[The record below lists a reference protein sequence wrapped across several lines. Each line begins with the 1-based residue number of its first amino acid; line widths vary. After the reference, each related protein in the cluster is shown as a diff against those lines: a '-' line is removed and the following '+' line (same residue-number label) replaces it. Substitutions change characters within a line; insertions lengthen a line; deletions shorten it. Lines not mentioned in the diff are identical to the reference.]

1 MSLEGILHDMPFADL
16 LEVFHL
22 DRKSG
27 ILQISA
33 PAQRASL
40 YVTMGRVVDAVIVQL
55 PHQQLI
61 VSGDEAVAQI
71 FGWEDA
77 QFVFKPDQSA
87 LYRPVT
93 IFRDAEDL
101 VQIGPIRPR
110 FSNDFS
116 MVSITSPIK
125 VDCMFSHDL
134 TVVEPI
140 SEHYDNKYRRMRL
153 SATRVI
159 SSAQA
164 CPSSRQRFDLL
175 PCEEGLELAIG
186 AQKGEP
192 APVYAPQPAKQ
203 PTFPAPAVPAQP
215 AGSAPA
221 GAPHPSRRLM
231 QAILRRV
238 RSL

>member
-1 MSLEGILHDMPFADL
+1 MSLEGTLQDMPLTDL

-27 ILQISA
+27 ILQLFA

-40 YVTMGRVVDAVIVQL
+40 YVTMGRVIDAVVVQQ

-61 VSGDEAVAQI
+61 ACGDEAIAQV
-71 FGWEDA
+71 FNWEEA
-77 QFVFKPDQSA
+77 QFVFKPDRST

-101 VQIGPIRPR
+101 VQLGPVRPSASKS
-110 FSNDFS
+110 FP
-116 MVSITSPIK
+116 MASITSPIK
-125 VDCMFSHDL
+125 VDCTFSHDL
-134 TVVEPI
+134 STFGPA
-140 SEHYDNKYRRMRL
+140 SERFDNQYRRMRL

-159 SSAQA
+159 SAGQP
-164 CPSSRQRFDLL
+164 CPSTQQRFELC
-175 PCEEGLELAIG
+175 PCEEGLELAFG
-186 AQKGEP
+186 AQTSRP
-192 APVYAPQPAKQ
+192 APAAQPAKQ
-203 PTFPAPAVPAQP
+203 PTMSAPAAPAQYV
-215 AGSAPA
+215 GSTPA
-221 GAPHPSRRLM
+221 GAPQPSRRLM